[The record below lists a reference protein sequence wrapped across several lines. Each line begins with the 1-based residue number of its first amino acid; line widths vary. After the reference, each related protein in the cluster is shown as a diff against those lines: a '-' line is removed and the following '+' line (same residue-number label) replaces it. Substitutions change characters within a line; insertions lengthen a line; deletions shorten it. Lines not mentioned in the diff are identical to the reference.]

1 MKLFVPSNRIKII
14 LVLLLVFLGA
24 GSVVYNQYLVSKILE
39 QERSSVELWAKGIE
53 FNSLPV
59 NEQASTKLLKVAR
72 LLEQNP
78 SVPDSVIDL
87 IYDAENAKSSIDF
100 VTEEIILSPERF
112 KVPTIVVGEGNFIP
126 ASKNVDSTRLST
138 EKERERLIREY
149 RSLNPPVRIVF
160 GDEKKQFEQFVYYGE
175 SPTVQ
180 MLRYF
185 PFIQI
190 LLLALLLG
198 IGYTSYKSITRSE
211 QSNLWVGMAKEA
223 AHQLGTPIS
232 SLYGWL
238 QLMKD
243 EYRYDE
249 TATNITNEIEKD
261 VQRLAGVAE
270 RFGKIG
276 SEPELKLM
284 DIEPILEQVM
294 IYMERRLPRLGKAVI
309 VNRNLKAKGFVMIN
323 PDLFQWAIENLVK
336 NAMDSLPSVQKNSF
350 INVSSS
356 IEGDEIL
363 IDIED
368 SGAGIDIK
376 HVRNVFRP
384 GFSTKKRGW
393 GLGLS
398 LTRRIIEDYHKGSVY
413 VLRSELNE
421 GTTMRVTLELQE
433 KTDNLNP
440 ILDQS
445 PL

>member
-59 NEQASTKLLKVAR
+59 NEQASTKLLNVAR

-87 IYDAENAKSSIDF
+87 IYEAENAKSSIDF

-112 KVPTIVVGEGNFIP
+112 KVPTIVVGDGNFIP

-149 RSLNPPVRIVF
+149 QSLNPPVRIVF

-223 AHQLGTPIS
+223 EE
-232 SLYGWL
+232 W
-238 QLMKD
+238 
-243 EYRYDE
+243 
-249 TATNITNEIEKD
+249 N
-261 VQRLAGVAE
+261 
-270 RFGKIG
+270 
-276 SEPELKLM
+276 
-284 DIEPILEQVM
+284 
-294 IYMERRLPRLGKAVI
+294 
-309 VNRNLKAKGFVMIN
+309 
-323 PDLFQWAIENLVK
+323 
-336 NAMDSLPSVQKNSF
+336 
-350 INVSSS
+350 
-356 IEGDEIL
+356 
-363 IDIED
+363 
-368 SGAGIDIK
+368 
-376 HVRNVFRP
+376 
-384 GFSTKKRGW
+384 
-393 GLGLS
+393 
-398 LTRRIIEDYHKGSVY
+398 Y
-413 VLRSELNE
+413 V
-421 GTTMRVTLELQE
+421 
-433 KTDNLNP
+433 
-440 ILDQS
+440 
-445 PL
+445 

>member
-1 MKLFVPSNRIKII
+1 MKLFVPSNRIKIV

-24 GSVVYNQYLVSKILE
+24 GSVVYNQYLVTKILE

-59 NEQASTKLLKVAR
+59 NEQAGTKLLMAAQM
-72 LLEQNP
+72 LQQYPE
-78 SVPDSVIDL
+78 VPDSIISL
-87 IYDAENAKSSIDF
+87 IYEAENIKSSVDF
-100 VTEEIILSPERF
+100 VTEEIIIDTSRF
-112 KVPTIVVGEGNFIP
+112 KIPTIVVDSDGSILYQ
-126 ASKNVDSTRLST
+126 KNVDSTRLST
-138 EKERERLIREY
+138 EKQRERLVREF
-149 RSLNPPVRIVF
+149 RSLNPVIKVEI
-160 GDEKKQFEQFVYYGE
+160 GDEKKLIEQFVYYGE

-180 MLRYF
+180 LLRYF

-276 SEPELKLM
+276 SEPELKVM
-284 DIEPILEQVM
+284 DIEPILDQVM
-294 IYMERRLPRLGKAVI
+294 VYMERRLPRLGKAVK
-309 VNRNLKAKGFVMIN
+309 VQRSLKAKGSVMIN

-336 NAMDSLPSVQKNSF
+336 NAMDSLPSGQDDSF
-350 INVSSS
+350 IKVSSS
-356 IEGDEIL
+356 IEGKEIL

-368 SGAGIDIK
+368 SGSGIDIK

-398 LTRRIIEDYHKGSVY
+398 LTKRIIEDYHKGSVY

-421 GTTMRVTLELQE
+421 GTTIRVTLALKE
-433 KTDNLNP
+433 KTENLSP
-440 ILDQS
+440 IIDQS
-445 PL
+445 PV

>member
-24 GSVVYNQYLVSKILE
+24 GSVVYNQYLVSKILD

-59 NEQASTKLLKVAR
+59 NEQASTKLLDVAN
-72 LLEQNP
+72 LLKQYP
-78 SVPDSVIDL
+78 SVPDSLINL
-87 IYDAENAKSSIDF
+87 IYDAENVKSSFDF
-100 VTEEIILSPERF
+100 VTEEIVLNTSRF
-112 KVPTIVVGEGNFIP
+112 KIPSIVVLDGEIIFW
-126 ASKNVDSTRLST
+126 KNVDSTSLSN
-138 EKERERLIREY
+138 EKKRERLIREY
-149 RSLNPPVRIVF
+149 RSLNPPVTITI
-160 GDEKKQFEQFVYYGE
+160 GDEKKQIEQTVYYGE

-180 MLRYF
+180 LLRYF

-294 IYMERRLPRLGKAVI
+294 VYMERRLPRLGKAVK
-309 VNRNLKAKGFVMIN
+309 VDRNLQAKGSVLIN

-336 NAMDSLPSVQKNSF
+336 NAMDSLPSSQKNSF
-350 INVSSS
+350 IKVTSA
-356 IEGDEIL
+356 IEGGEIL

-368 SGAGIDIK
+368 SGTGIDIK
-376 HVRNVFRP
+376 HVRDVFRP

-398 LTRRIIEDYHKGSVY
+398 LTRRIIEDYHKGSIY

-421 GTTMRVTLELQE
+421 GTTMRVTLKLKENSE
-433 KTDNLNP
+433 KLSP
-440 ILDQS
+440 LIDQS
-445 PL
+445 PV